1 MMAGSNDNFLFLI
14 ALWVMT
20 AFSEGTEYIT
30 HSTLFL
36 ACNMV
41 QNPTHLGEL
50 CEVSMIR
57 ASV

>member
-1 MMAGSNDNFLFLI
+1 MAGSNDNFLFLI

-41 QNPTHLGEL
+41 QNPTHLEEL
-50 CEVSMIR
+50 CEV
-57 ASV
+57 